1 MTAPPSLLAC
11 SCVAPDKG
19 ACGLVNGAEAIFTG
33 RVVAEQKAQWVT
45 TYTFLVSEAFRGRGV
60 SAGLPVKVVTNA
72 DGASCGAGFA
82 VGEEYLVYAGI
93 VDGEYGTS
101 LCSGNDL
108 VKNAQAQLRFLRGT
122 GQDAIA
128 KGTPLAGFVFGS
140 VTNREA
146 DLQSRGEPSW
156 PVGGVKVKA
165 VHTSSGSIAAETLT
179 ANDGSY
185 EFFSLPPGRYHF
197 DAEPPGVF
205 RRQADSPESHDVQ
218 PGACVKQ
225 SFFRAQRAVLEVR
238 LIDSEGEAA
247 DSSTLH
253 LEPVDTKRPRE
264 DRPDETSELIAED
277 ETDEGKYR
285 FSVPPGRYRLGFK
298 EHGYTD
304 LHYYPEELV
313 LRAEHP
319 VTLRYRLPKR
329 PEQIVQ
335 ALVLGADGRPLVG
348 VKVRIAG
355 HTPDG
360 FTVWGDV
367 VTPANGRIQFAELA
381 PGDYELIAE
390 APGCPASV
398 KVARGEQNQV
408 RIVCRQQ
415 R

>member
-1 MTAPPSLLAC
+1 MTVPPSLLAC
-11 SCVAPDKG
+11 SCVAPDLG
-19 ACGLVNGAEAIFTG
+19 ACGLARGAEAIFAG

-45 TYTFLVSEAFRGRGV
+45 TYTFLVSEAFRGRDV
-60 SAGLPVKVVTNA
+60 SAGLPVKVVTSA
-72 DGASCGAGFA
+72 HGASCGADFA
-82 VGEEYLVYAGI
+82 VGEEYLVYAGF
-93 VDGEYGTS
+93 VDGQYGTS
-101 LCSGNDL
+101 LCSGNEL
-108 VKNAQAQLRFLRGT
+108 VKNANAQLRFLRGT

-128 KGTPLAGFVFGS
+128 KATPLAGFVFGS

-156 PVGGVKVKA
+156 PAAGVKVKA
-165 VHTSSGSIAAETLT
+165 VHSASGSIAAETAT
-179 ANDGSY
+179 TDDGSY
-185 EFFSLPPGRYHF
+185 EFFRLPPGRYHI
-197 DAEPPGVF
+197 DAEPRGAF

-225 SFFRAQRAVLEVR
+225 SFYRAQRAVLEVR
-238 LIDSEGEAA
+238 LTDSEGEAA

-253 LEPVDTKRPRE
+253 LEPVDTKAPRE
-264 DRPDETSELIAED
+264 DRPGETSELIAED
-277 ETDEGKYR
+277 ETEEGKYR

-313 LRAEHP
+313 LREENP
-319 VTLRYRLPKR
+319 VRLRYRLPKR
-329 PEQIVQ
+329 PEQIIV
-335 ALVLGADGRPLVG
+335 ALVLGAEGRPLVG

-367 VTPANGRIQFAELA
+367 VTPANGRIEFAELA

-398 KVARGEQNQV
+398 KIARSEQAEV
-408 RIVCRQQ
+408 KIVCGR